1 METYQRVSDQVVTP
15 QYEDAVQYAID
26 RLEKELP
33 IELCYHDI
41 RHTVDEVMPAA
52 MKLAQIYD
60 VSQGDRE
67 LLRVAAAF
75 HDTGFIFNPVGHE
88 VISARIAAQK
98 LPDFGFGNRQIE
110 QVMGIILSTRIPQSP
125 NGLLEEI
132 MADADLDILGREDF
146 FEFNELLRCER
157 LILGN
162 WQSPCEWYEEQVNFL
177 EKHRYFTGA
186 ARRLRDPVK
195 NQNLAQL
202 HKLLEECLQ

>member
-1 METYQRVSDQVVTP
+1 METTQTVSERVIVP
-15 QYEDAVQYAID
+15 QYDAAVQYAID

-52 MKLAQIYD
+52 MKLAQVYD
-60 VSQGDRE
+60 VSTEERA

-75 HDTGFIFNPVGHE
+75 HDTGFIYNPVGHE
-88 VISARIAAQK
+88 VISARIAAQR
-98 LPDFGFGNRQIE
+98 LPNFGFNNRQIE

-146 FEFNELLRCER
+146 FEYNELLRCER

-162 WQSPCEWYEEQVNFL
+162 WQSPCEWYEEQVGFL

-186 ARRLRDPVK
+186 ARRLRDPIK
-195 NQNLAQL
+195 NQNLARL
-202 HKLLEECLQ
+202 HQLLEECRQ